1 MSSAGFSDYYDYLDY
16 IQSLN
21 FSWEDGVEKGS
32 DRVGVFR
39 DWNIEYDPLEHNPEN
54 SPEIKARNDE
64 RKKTKSYIEMP
75 NIKAFTFLNPI
86 KITFGF
92 TLIF

>member
-16 IQSLN
+16 IESLN
-21 FSWEDGVEKGS
+21 FSWEDGDEEGN
-32 DRVGVFR
+32 DRVGEHR
-39 DWNIEYDPLEHNPEN
+39 NWNIEYDPLEYNPGN
-54 SPEIKARNDE
+54 DSEIKARNDE
-64 RKKTKSYIEMP
+64 RKRTKSYIDMP

-92 TLIF
+92 TLTL